1 MLDNCCIVVVGSFC
15 QRSPNLCPS
24 HFVLLQLS
32 DVNDQL
38 DVMSAKLRGSYD
50 DSTPGAATPG
60 RGETPSPGWVQNG
73 VDYMQHLWAWETR
86 PPFVQPPVAQGHD
99 RYERNDRHERST
111 GLDRGQIEA
120 IVRAAV
126 QKQLSDLGVQAGVSG
141 AGAGDARFVSTRT
154 RTHTHARNDLRLTR

>member
-1 MLDNCCIVVVGSFC
+1 MSTPFFL
-15 QRSPNLCPS
+15 
-24 HFVLLQLS
+24 LLQIS

-38 DVMSAKLRGSYD
+38 DVMAEKLRGSYD
-50 DSTPGAATPG
+50 DSTLRATTLG
-60 RGETPSPGWVQNG
+60 GGETVSPGWVQNG

-86 PPFVQPPVAQGHD
+86 PPFVQPPVVPGQD
-99 RYERNDRHERST
+99 RYERHDRYDRST

-141 AGAGDARFVSTRT
+141 SGAGDARFVSTPT
-154 RTHTHARNDLRLTR
+154 CDVDL